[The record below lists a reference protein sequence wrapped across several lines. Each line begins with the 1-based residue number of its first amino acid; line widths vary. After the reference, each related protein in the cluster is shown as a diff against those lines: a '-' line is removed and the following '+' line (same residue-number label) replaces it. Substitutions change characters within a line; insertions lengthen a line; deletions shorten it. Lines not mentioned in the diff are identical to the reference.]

1 VTLTDNKN
9 AFVIVTLWKD
19 GLKGFTITSKGK
31 IIPSEFLKK
40 AKKHLVE
47 DLGFKS
53 NLFYEYSYD
62 ECEPFDPKRV
72 EDEL

>member
-1 VTLTDNKN
+1 
-9 AFVIVTLWKD
+9 
-19 GLKGFTITSKGK
+19 
-31 IIPSEFLKK
+31 
-40 AKKHLVE
+40 
-47 DLGFKS
+47 LGFKS